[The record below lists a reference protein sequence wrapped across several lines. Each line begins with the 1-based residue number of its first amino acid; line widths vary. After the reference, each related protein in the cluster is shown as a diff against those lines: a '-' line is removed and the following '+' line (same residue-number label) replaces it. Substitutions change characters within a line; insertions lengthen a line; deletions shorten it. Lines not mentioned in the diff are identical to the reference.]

1 MMELDINTLIP
12 VVTFVVGAAWMLLVV
27 LVEYLT
33 ASE

>member
-1 MMELDINTLIP
+1 MMDFDINTLIP

-33 ASE
+33 TSE